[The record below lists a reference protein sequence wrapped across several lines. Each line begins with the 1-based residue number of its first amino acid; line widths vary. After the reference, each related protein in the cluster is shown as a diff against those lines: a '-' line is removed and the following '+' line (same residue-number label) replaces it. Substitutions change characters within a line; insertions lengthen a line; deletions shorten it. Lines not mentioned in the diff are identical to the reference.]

1 MTQESHF
8 RRTLPTLLTLF
19 VTALAALALLAASS
33 ASVPRSAHA
42 QSDDGKGAK
51 PTPAPRQSSPATDQ
65 IIPGAPL
72 NMTIEDSGQIQI
84 RYRDYGDQF
93 YGSDAEGVYLWLNVN
108 GTTTVYGPGPV
119 PAGLSPN
126 PYTHISNTLSG
137 TGTAG
142 DPWKVLTILAV
153 PNTNFHLTQTA
164 TYVNGAEFLSL
175 DYKLA
180 QIGGTSTLTAT
191 LFHAADLYTA
201 GNDQGYGYY
210 DPSTG
215 GVGDYFTPT
224 TGSLAGVR
232 LYQQFVPHVPANAYK
247 ENYYN
252 QIWADIGD
260 TNGPGD
266 GFDDTIISDTLHDS
280 GAGLQ
285 WNFSVPPSGNVVV
298 GDTDLF
304 SPHASL
310 CGSFSDVPYGSY
322 NYEFIY
328 YLACHGI
335 VSGYSDTT
343 FRPNNNVTRG
353 QLAKIVSNSAGWIDP
368 PSGQLFQDVA
378 PGTAFYTY
386 TQRIA
391 SRGYISGYPCGSA
404 GEPCVPPG
412 NLPYFRTNNNAT
424 RGQIAKIVANS
435 AGWTEN
441 HTEQS
446 FQDIAVG
453 STFYQFVQR
462 MSSRSIVSGYT
473 CGNAGEPCVPP
484 GNLPYYRPNNNAT
497 RGQVSKIDANAFFP
511 GCCAAT
517 RP

>member
-1 MTQESHF
+1 MCNTPAI
-8 RRTLPTLLTLF
+8 LALF
-19 VTALAALALLAASS
+19 ITGLAALALLVAGS
-33 ASVPRSAHA
+33 ASVSA
-42 QSDDGKGAK
+42 QSGGGKDTK
-51 PTPAPRQSSPATDQ
+51 PTPPPRHYSPDADQ
-65 IIPGAPL
+65 IIPGFPL
-72 NMTIEDSGQIQI
+72 SMTIEDSAQIQI

-93 YGSDAEGVYLWLNVN
+93 FGSDAEGVYLWVNV
-108 GTTTVYGPGPV
+108 GSTQTVFGPGHV
-119 PAGLSPN
+119 PAGRDTN
-126 PYTHISNTLSG
+126 PYTHISNTLTG
-137 TGTAG
+137 NGTAG
-142 DPWKVLTILAV
+142 NPWKVVTVLGV
-153 PNTNFHLTQTA
+153 PNTNLQLTQTA
-164 TYVNGAEFLSL
+164 TYVNGAEFVSL
-175 DYKLA
+175 QYKLA
-180 QIGGTSTLTAT
+180 QIGGSSPISAT

-232 LYQQFVPHVPANAYK
+232 LYQQFVPNVPANAY
-247 ENYYN
+247 EESFYST
-252 QIWADIGD
+252 IWGNIGD
-260 TNGPGD
+260 TSGPGP
-266 GFDDTIISDTLHDS
+266 GFDNTIIADYLHDS

-285 WNFSVPPSGNVVV
+285 WSLSVPPNGNVVV

-328 YLACHGI
+328 YLACHDI

-343 FRPNNNVTRG
+343 FRPNNTVSRG
-353 QLAKIVSNSAGWIDP
+353 QLAKMVANSAGWSDP

-378 PGTAFYTY
+378 PGSTFYTF

-391 SRGYISGYPCGSA
+391 SRGYISGYPCGGA
-404 GEPCVPPG
+404 HEPCVPPD

-424 RGQIAKIVANS
+424 RGQISKIISNAM
-435 AGWTEN
+435 GWSET

-446 FQDIAVG
+446 FQDVPVG

-462 MSSRSIVSGYT
+462 MSSRSIISGYV
-473 CGNAGEPCVPP
+473 CGSVPSEPCVPP
-484 GNLPYYRPNNNAT
+484 GNLPYYRPNANAT
-497 RGQVSKIDANAFFP
+497 RGQVSKMVANAFFP
-511 GCCAAT
+511 GCCLANQ
-517 RP
+517 P